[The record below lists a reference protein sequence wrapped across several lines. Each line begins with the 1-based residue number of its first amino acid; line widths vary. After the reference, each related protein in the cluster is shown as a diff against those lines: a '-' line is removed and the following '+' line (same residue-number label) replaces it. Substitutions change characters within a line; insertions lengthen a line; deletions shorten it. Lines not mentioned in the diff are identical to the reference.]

1 MRSCVWQ
8 WTCKSGFLICCILFR
23 PTMVHNFLN
32 ITNRFLS
39 CQRTG
44 ATYCCMTHKEFRPE
58 LHQTLLC
65 CWLYRVGLGFL
76 KMAYCILPYVGAQWR
91 TPKWHRIG
99 NWYFKS
105 ILLQNTDNL
114 KILAFR
120 WRIGGLC
127 LGLIWKN
134 AILFSW
140 STVAVL
146 GQKNLNYWQEQFHVR
161 NYFYIEFLMPG
172 LVYFNVFA
180 DPKWVNYWI
189 YIIHFSLRL
198 VL

>member
-58 LHQTLLC
+58 LNQLLC

-76 KMAYCILPYVGAQWR
+76 KMAYCILPYAGAQWR

-120 WRIGGLC
+120 WRIGGL
-127 LGLIWKN
+127 
-134 AILFSW
+134 LFGPHMKKRH
-140 STVAVL
+140 TFFVIHCRCI
-146 GQKNLNYWQEQFHVR
+146 GTEK
-161 NYFYIEFLMPG
+161 
-172 LVYFNVFA
+172 
-180 DPKWVNYWI
+180 PKLLTGTIPWEKLLLYWI
-189 YIIHFSLRL
+189 PYARSCIL
-198 VL
+198 